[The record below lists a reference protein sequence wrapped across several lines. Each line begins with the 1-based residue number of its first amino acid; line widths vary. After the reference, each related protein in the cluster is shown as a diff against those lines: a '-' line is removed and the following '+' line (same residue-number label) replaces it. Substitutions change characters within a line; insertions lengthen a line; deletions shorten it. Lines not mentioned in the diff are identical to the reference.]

1 MDEGAAASIMVA
13 SYAVGTTVGSLI
25 SGPISDRIGR
35 RPVFLAG
42 LTLFA
47 ASYFLAAI
55 SWNLMSFACFRALGG
70 LASGNRPVFIAFL
83 ADISDPRD
91 SAFYGVLLATTVNAA
106 ISIGPMIGGALALVK
121 LEFPLYLFGG
131 ISCVLLVLLF
141 FVLRESHHD
150 RLTTATTDA
159 GGHVT
164 DIAYDDRESYP
175 NRWLF
180 PTIAMLALTAF
191 CARYMITGWSTVFG
205 LLGAERYGL
214 NSAQNGLSL
223 GLQACVLILLSIGYI
238 PITRAVLSPALTA
251 AVGLAVSSLL
261 VVVPFLHNVYWTTAI
276 GAAPGIGCCCFF
288 SGMVYFITILSPGSR
303 RGFFS
308 SFVYTSSNIGAVCGP
323 IFSGTLYDAD
333 PSLFTMSCGLY
344 IPGLCSNCAG
354 RKAMMLQDLC
364 KRHGLPCKLYNY
376 PHWDCPAK
384 LDYSSVYNA
393 ARDSLLDVATAKSPA
408 VVLAASM
415 GCHFSLRLALD
426 YPDLI
431 KAIVSVGGSY
441 NPGACWRLED
451 SSEWV
456 YVASQYAEDDGAYK
470 VPKAF
475 LRDMQANYIS
485 NFEDIRVPVEV
496 VHGTNDESVP
506 VETGERLARLLPGGS
521 LHLIEGGDHRLS
533 TEEDLRIIEHL
544 LEKYLVD

>member
-1 MDEGAAASIMVA
+1 MPDSSEDPLLVDHHHSRGRERLWLSLKYHPRRVAEVTLLLAMVFVEWMGITIIAPLTPWFRKKLSPEMDEGAAASIMVA

-25 SGPISDRIGR
+25 SGPISDRVGR

-106 ISIGPMIGGALALVK
+106 ISIGPMIGGALALVE
-121 LEFPLYLFGG
+121 LEFPLYLFGD

-164 DIAYDDRESYP
+164 DIAWKLWVLIENPGPLD
-175 NRWLF
+175 
-180 PTIAMLALTAF
+180 LA
-191 CARYMITGWSTVFG
+191 YMITGWSTVFG

-276 GAAPGIGCCCFF
+276 GTAPGIGCCCFF

-333 PSLFTMSCGLY
+333 PSRR
-344 IPGLCSNCAG
+344 A
-354 RKAMMLQDLC
+354 
-364 KRHGLPCKLYNY
+364 Y
-376 PHWDCPAK
+376 PF
-384 LDYSSVYNA
+384 Y
-393 ARDSLLDVATAKSPA
+393 
-408 VVLAASM
+408 
-415 GCHFSLRLALD
+415 
-426 YPDLI
+426 
-431 KAIVSVGGSY
+431 
-441 NPGACWRLED
+441 
-451 SSEWV
+451 
-456 YVASQYAEDDGAYK
+456 
-470 VPKAF
+470 AF
-475 LRDMQANYIS
+475 LVSSILATLGCVI
-485 NFEDIRVPVEV
+485 VERGV
-496 VHGTNDESVP
+496 RHTVLWKSSR
-506 VETGERLARLLPGGS
+506 RLGP
-521 LHLIEGGDHRLS
+521 
-533 TEEDLRIIEHL
+533 
-544 LEKYLVD
+544 